1 MAICS
6 THNVLK
12 DRDIYFLNREI
23 FQIRYFLVAFCV
35 NNFPFLPN
43 DKLLNDDRVMKILKI
58 ISYRWNDYK
67 QLEYKHEL
75 RKKKKGSD
83 THRPKMYVANFS
95 QIDRYIRFHEKN
107 FRNQSSCWYVC
118 YVSIPISFWKKK
130 TKHDNLFS
138 QELLVVLQDI
148 GLLVTVNLLN
158 NRRRRIFQQTFH
170 SYIKYLRKKMIS
182 EFSIIKMTLT

>member
-1 MAICS
+1 MSIPLINEGSPVSSTPSVIWTLPSMPLNIMAICS

-75 RKKKKGSD
+75 RKKKKREWYSP
-83 THRPKMYVANFS
+83 TKNVRSKFQSNWQVHSFS
-95 QIDRYIRFHEKN
+95 
-107 FRNQSSCWYVC
+107 
-118 YVSIPISFWKKK
+118 
-130 TKHDNLFS
+130 
-138 QELLVVLQDI
+138 
-148 GLLVTVNLLN
+148 
-158 NRRRRIFQQTFH
+158 
-170 SYIKYLRKKMIS
+170 RK
-182 EFSIIKMTLT
+182 EF